1 VVDSLGS
8 TIDLLETFASLSGTS
23 APTDRKMDGHDL
35 SPALLG
41 QGKSS
46 RDEFFYWTKGEL
58 HAVRS
63 GPWKLH
69 VVQREPINYGKEAPM
84 DHPELYHLGKDI
96 SEAYDVSATHPA
108 IVAELARRLEAHRT
122 DTADSLPEQLSAR
135 TPNFEY
141 RR

>member
-1 VVDSLGS
+1 
-8 TIDLLETFASLSGTS
+8 LE
-23 APTDRKMDGHDL
+23 
-35 SPALLG
+35 
-41 QGKSS
+41 
-46 RDEFFYWTKGEL
+46 
-58 HAVRS
+58 
-63 GPWKLH
+63 
-69 VVQREPINYGKEAPM
+69 
-84 DHPELYHLGKDI
+84 KDI